1 MVGGVGS
8 VGEAEPWQDQ
18 ALLGGLGSGLV
29 GGTELG
35 SAEQGRSGLGGVELG
50 AWGVMGG
57 GSEQVLGV
65 GLVTGEGDRM
75 LVGGARVGGTQVE
88 RSRVLVD
95 DVGVRWA
102 EWVWSRQGRIK

>member
-1 MVGGVGS
+1 M
-8 VGEAEPWQDQ
+8 
-18 ALLGGLGSGLV
+18 

-35 SAEQGRSGLGGVELG
+35 SAAELGRSGLGGVELG

-65 GLVTGEGDRM
+65 GLVAGEGDRM

-88 RSRVLVD
+88 QSRVLVD